1 MTLPAGSRLGPY
13 EILGPLGAG
22 GMGEVYRARDTR
34 LGREVAI
41 KILPESLAA
50 DPDALARFEREAR
63 AVAALSHPNILAIHD
78 FGVEGGRAFSVT
90 ELLEGRTLRERLA
103 DGPLPVR
110 KATECAAQVARG
122 LAAAHDRGVVHRD
135 LKPENLFV
143 TEDGRVKILDFGLA
157 KVEAA
162 GEVGGDASNATQTPT
177 RHLATRPGVVL
188 GTIGYMSPEQVRGT
202 AIDHRTDLF
211 SLGAVLYEMLTGQR
225 AFRGATAADTMTA
238 ILREDPPALSGID
251 RAVPPA
257 LERLVNHC
265 LEKNPAERF
274 QSARDLAFHLEAT
287 SGASLPGASGAHSGA
302 MAAPDHAGAVSRP
315 RPARGLLLGVAAALV
330 AGAALGV
337 VLDRSLRAPA
347 TVAPPS
353 LRQLTYTGADFAP
366 DASRDGKLVVYTS
379 EREGRQS
386 IWLKQYPGGDEV
398 ALTSGSDESPRFS
411 PDGTQVLFIRL
422 AGPKRDLYRV
432 PVVGGEPRKILDDV
446 LSADWSPDGREIVF
460 LRRRQEGDKSISGI
474 GLVDVNG
481 NGAREI
487 AREQNQALV
496 APRWSPDGRTIA
508 LINRGA
514 ENTPSTILLV
524 HPDGTGRRV
533 LETPPPAGAVTPVAW
548 SGDGSA
554 VVYGKEEGFVS
565 SGALGG
571 SGRVIRQEI
580 GSGRSEVVLWSPT
593 RPVDV
598 AILAPG
604 RLIVGGSTQRVNL
617 LVSGLAPGPA
627 SSGQG
632 RAHRWVTRGNAS
644 DRQPTFSPDG
654 EWVMFSSNRSGNLE
668 LWKVSVTTGAIRRL
682 TDDPA
687 QDWDPAFTPDGHGI
701 LWSSSRTGHFEIWA
715 GNMDGTGARRLT
727 DDGVDA
733 ENPTMTPDGAWVVYN
748 SSNPEKSGIW
758 KIRADGTQ
766 ATRLVPGSWST
777 PDVSPDG
784 QWVAFRTRA
793 IPRVVR
799 VARLS
804 DGRLE
809 PQLIGSNAG
818 FNNNARPRW
827 LPGGRE
833 ILFNDTDES
842 GNGGIFAQAFV
853 PGTDTAGTRRML
865 AGLDTGQPIDSYAI
879 SPDGT
884 HMVQA
889 IADTLDSLLLAEGV
903 PGIEPP
909 RSTARP

>member
-34 LGREVAI
+34 LQRDVAI
-41 KILPESLAA
+41 KILPDSLAA
-50 DPDALARFEREAR
+50 DPEALARFEREAR

-103 DGPLPVR
+103 EGPLPVR
-110 KATECAAQVARG
+110 KAIECAAQVARG

-143 TEDGRVKILDFGLA
+143 TDDGRVKILDFGLA

-257 LERLVNHC
+257 LERLVHHS

-274 QSARDLAFHLEAT
+274 QSARDLAFHLEAM
-287 SGASLPGASGAHSGA
+287 G
-302 MAAPDHAGAVSRP
+302 GAVSGAAIPSVERSDDAP
-315 RPARGLLLGVAAALV
+315 KSQRGRGIVLTAAAALV

-337 VLDRSLRAPA
+337 ALDRSLRGPA
-347 TVAPPS
+347 TAAPPS

-366 DASRDGKLVVYTS
+366 DASRDGKLIVYTS

-398 ALTSGSDESPRFS
+398 ALTSGPDELPRFS
-411 PDGTQVLFIRL
+411 PDGTQILFIRL
-422 AGPKRDLYRV
+422 AGAKRDLYRV
-432 PVVGGEPRKILDDV
+432 PVVGGEPRKVLDDV
-446 LSADWSPDGREIVF
+446 LFADWSPDGREIVF
-460 LRRRQEGDKSISGI
+460 VRRRQEGDKSISAI
-474 GLVDVNG
+474 GLVDANG
-481 NGAREI
+481 DGAREI
-487 AREQNQALV
+487 AREENQALV

-514 ENTPSTILLV
+514 ENTPGTILLV
-524 HPDGTGRRV
+524 RPDGTGRRV
-533 LETPPPAGAVTPVAW
+533 LETPPPAGALTPAVW

-554 VVYGKEEGFVS
+554 LVYGKEEGFVS
-565 SGALGG
+565 AGALGG
-571 SGRVIRQEI
+571 SGRIIRQEI
-580 GSGRSEVVLWSPT
+580 DSGRSEVILWSPM
-593 RPVDV
+593 RPADV
-598 AILAPG
+598 AILTPG
-604 RLIVGGSTQRVNL
+604 RLILGGSTQRVNL
-617 LVSGLAPGPA
+617 LVSGLASGPA
-627 SSGQG
+627 ASGQG
-632 RAHRWVTRGNAS
+632 RAHRWITRGNAS
-644 DRQPTFSPDG
+644 DRQPIFSPDG

-668 LWKVSVTTGAIRRL
+668 LWKVSITTGAIRRL

-687 QDWDPAFTPDGHGI
+687 QDWDPAFTPDGRGMV
-701 LWSSSRTGHFEIWA
+701 WSSSRTGHFEIWS
-715 GNMDGTGARRLT
+715 GNADGTGARRLT

-748 SSNPEKSGIW
+748 SSNPDKTGIW

-799 VARLS
+799 VARVS

-809 PQLIGSNAG
+809 PQVIGSNAG

-827 LPGGRE
+827 LTSGRE
-833 ILFNDTDES
+833 ILFNDTDED

-853 PGTDTAGTRRML
+853 PGTDTARTRRLL

-909 RSTARP
+909 GPAARR

>member
-1 MTLPAGSRLGPY
+1 VTLPAGSRLGPY

-34 LGREVAI
+34 LQRDVAI
-41 KILPESLAA
+41 KILPDSLAA
-50 DPDALARFEREAR
+50 DPEALARFEREAR

-103 DGPLPVR
+103 EGPLPVR
-110 KATECAAQVARG
+110 KAIECAAQVARG

-143 TEDGRVKILDFGLA
+143 TDDGRVKILDFGLA

-257 LERLVNHC
+257 LERLVHHS

-274 QSARDLAFHLEAT
+274 QSARDLAFHLEAM
-287 SGASLPGASGAHSGA
+287 G
-302 MAAPDHAGAVSRP
+302 GAVSGAAIPSVERSDDAP
-315 RPARGLLLGVAAALV
+315 KSQRGRGIVLTAAAALV

-337 VLDRSLRAPA
+337 ALDRSLRGPA
-347 TVAPPS
+347 TAAPPS

-366 DASRDGKLVVYTS
+366 DASRDGKLIVYTS

-398 ALTSGSDESPRFS
+398 ALTSGPDELPRFS
-411 PDGTQVLFIRL
+411 PDGTQILFIRL
-422 AGPKRDLYRV
+422 AGAKRDLYRV
-432 PVVGGEPRKILDDV
+432 PVVGGEPRKVLDDV
-446 LSADWSPDGREIVF
+446 LFADWSPDGREIVF
-460 LRRRQEGDKSISGI
+460 VRRRQEGDKSISAI
-474 GLVDVNG
+474 GLVDANG
-481 NGAREI
+481 DGAREI
-487 AREQNQALV
+487 AREENQALV

-514 ENTPSTILLV
+514 ENTPGTILLV
-524 HPDGTGRRV
+524 RPDGTGRRV
-533 LETPPPAGAVTPVAW
+533 LETPPPAGALTPAVW

-554 VVYGKEEGFVS
+554 LVYGKEEGFVS
-565 SGALGG
+565 AGALGG
-571 SGRVIRQEI
+571 SGRIIRQEI
-580 GSGRSEVVLWSPT
+580 DSGRSEVILWSPM
-593 RPVDV
+593 RPADV
-598 AILAPG
+598 AILTPG
-604 RLIVGGSTQRVNL
+604 RLILGGSTQRVNL
-617 LVSGLAPGPA
+617 LVSGLASGPA
-627 SSGQG
+627 ASGQG
-632 RAHRWVTRGNAS
+632 RAHRWITRGNAS
-644 DRQPTFSPDG
+644 DRQPIFSPDG

-668 LWKVSVTTGAIRRL
+668 LWKVSITTGAIRRL

-687 QDWDPAFTPDGHGI
+687 QDWDPAFTPDGRGMV
-701 LWSSSRTGHFEIWA
+701 WSSSRTGHFEIWS
-715 GNMDGTGARRLT
+715 GNADGTGARRLT

-748 SSNPEKSGIW
+748 SSNPDKTGIW

-799 VARLS
+799 VARVS

-809 PQLIGSNAG
+809 PQVIGSNAG

-827 LPGGRE
+827 LTSGRE
-833 ILFNDTDES
+833 ILFNDTDED

-853 PGTDTAGTRRML
+853 PGTDTARTRRLL

-909 RSTARP
+909 GPAARR